1 MHYIR
6 VTYLC
11 LATSSGPEI
20 CGTSAGLS
28 PEPGPGSRSR
38 SQKIKLYQDQKSETL
53 EGQDPGPG
61 PGLESKIMYV
71 TLSAYIR
78 CVIFIF
84 SVSFVFLISC
94 HLQSVRYEMLF
105 PASHLSLLQ
114 HVYNSVYHNVA

>member
-1 MHYIR
+1 M
-6 VTYLC
+6 
-11 LATSSGPEI
+11 
-20 CGTSAGLS
+20 CGTSAGL
-28 PEPGPGSRSR
+28 GSRSW
-38 SQKIKLYQDQKSETL
+38 SQKIKLYRDQKSETL

-94 HLQSVRYEMLF
+94 HLRSFRYEMLF
-105 PASHLSLLQ
+105 PASYLSLLH